1 MEDKLIIRGARENN
15 LKNINI
21 DIPKNKLVIMTGLS
35 GSGKTSL
42 AFDTIYAEG
51 QRRYVESLSAYARQY
66 LRNME
71 KPDVDAIEGLS
82 PAIAIEQK
90 TKFTPDMTVYR
101 VCIDSM
107 EQLNLLEDFE
117 GIYTVEKMLPISVT
131 LDTLTSPTT
140 IVAKAPIEGIEYPV
154 VGILDTGFA
163 DNPYLS
169 AWKTA
174 DSFTSYPDQYKD
186 PSHGSFVS
194 GIIEYGDELNGLS
207 TTMLPGVH
215 LFDAAVYPDS
225 SKQTIYVDDLVEHI
239 REAVERNRH
248 IKVWNLSL
256 GTSIESSLDDF
267 SDFGMALDNIQDENN
282 VLIIKSAG
290 NCTNFTRQLPKSRI
304 AQSADSVR
312 SVVVGSL
319 AHAKGPYDY
328 AEVDA
333 PSPFTRIGPG
343 PGSIVKPD
351 VVFYGGNAGMNA
363 GKLEKTGIKSFSI
376 DGTPAYNV
384 GTSFSTPWVS
394 RMAAELTHLV
404 KEEFDPLLIRALL
417 IHNAKYPANNSMSMT
432 DKVTQMGFGA
442 PSSVQE
448 MLYNSEDEITL
459 ILRDTLEKGSFIEMF
474 DFPFPESLVD
484 KDGNFVGQIIV
495 TVVTKSLLDD
505 KQAGE
510 YCQSNIDILFGTY
523 ETETDRDT
531 SKKGIK
537 NPKGLEEPQNIL
549 LESLYSARVKG
560 AHPFTGF
567 ERECTLVKYG
577 KKFHP
582 VKKYAIDLSEMTTSN
597 RQRYLRGDRKW
608 YLKIEGLYR
617 DFIEQDARAR
627 NYQLSQEYCLL
638 LTIRDPNGKAPVYD
652 EVAQQLDYKNFL
664 HHNIQL
670 RNVVTIDGTL

>member
-1 MEDKLIIRGARENN
+1 MAKKHLPIQFFEKRKDYDDRSTEGGGNSAPPSWVLTGDALTAKSSALTSSVGDVITVFRERQSQEKKLPLVVCTTLEEKAIAKSHRSEITGLYIDENGSNVLGFAGNRCLLTMVSSESTLETIDRALSDTETRAKLISSIVDIEPFYPAVDKFDASIRYYKVRLINYNN
-15 LKNINI
+15 YDLNCATKI
-21 DIPKNKLVIMTGLS
+21 VFEQQCAAAG
-35 GSGKTSL
+35 
-42 AFDTIYAEG
+42 
-51 QRRYVESLSAYARQY
+51 
-66 LRNME
+66 
-71 KPDVDAIEGLS
+71 
-82 PAIAIEQK
+82 IAIEQK

-154 VGILDTGFA
+154 VGILDTGIA

-225 SKQTIYVDDLVEHI
+225 SKQTI
-239 REAVERNRH
+239 
-248 IKVWNLSL
+248 
-256 GTSIESSLDDF
+256 
-267 SDFGMALDNIQDENN
+267 
-282 VLIIKSAG
+282 
-290 NCTNFTRQLPKSRI
+290 
-304 AQSADSVR
+304 
-312 SVVVGSL
+312 
-319 AHAKGPYDY
+319 
-328 AEVDA
+328 
-333 PSPFTRIGPG
+333 
-343 PGSIVKPD
+343 
-351 VVFYGGNAGMNA
+351 
-363 GKLEKTGIKSFSI
+363 
-376 DGTPAYNV
+376 
-384 GTSFSTPWVS
+384 
-394 RMAAELTHLV
+394 
-404 KEEFDPLLIRALL
+404 
-417 IHNAKYPANNSMSMT
+417 
-432 DKVTQMGFGA
+432 
-442 PSSVQE
+442 
-448 MLYNSEDEITL
+448 
-459 ILRDTLEKGSFIEMF
+459 
-474 DFPFPESLVD
+474 
-484 KDGNFVGQIIV
+484 
-495 TVVTKSLLDD
+495 
-505 KQAGE
+505 
-510 YCQSNIDILFGTY
+510 
-523 ETETDRDT
+523 
-531 SKKGIK
+531 
-537 NPKGLEEPQNIL
+537 
-549 LESLYSARVKG
+549 
-560 AHPFTGF
+560 
-567 ERECTLVKYG
+567 
-577 KKFHP
+577 
-582 VKKYAIDLSEMTTSN
+582 YAIDLSEMTTSN

>member
-1 MEDKLIIRGARENN
+1 MAKKHLPIQFFEKRKDYDDRSTERGGNSAPPSWVLTGDALTAKSSALTSSVGDVITVFRERQSQEKKLPLVVCTTLEEKAIAKSHRSEITGLYIDENGSNVLGFAGNRCLLTMVSSESTLETIDRALSDTETRAKLISSIVDIEPFYPAVDKFDASIRYYKVRLINYNN
-15 LKNINI
+15 YDLNCATKI
-21 DIPKNKLVIMTGLS
+21 VFEQQCAAAG
-35 GSGKTSL
+35 
-42 AFDTIYAEG
+42 
-51 QRRYVESLSAYARQY
+51 
-66 LRNME
+66 
-71 KPDVDAIEGLS
+71 
-82 PAIAIEQK
+82 IAIEQK

-154 VGILDTGFA
+154 VGILDTGIA

-333 PSPFTRIGPG
+333 PSPLHKDWPGTRQ
-343 PGSIVKPD
+343 
-351 VVFYGGNAGMNA
+351 YC
-363 GKLEKTGIKSFSI
+363 KT
-376 DGTPAYNV
+376 
-384 GTSFSTPWVS
+384 
-394 RMAAELTHLV
+394 
-404 KEEFDPLLIRALL
+404 
-417 IHNAKYPANNSMSMT
+417 
-432 DKVTQMGFGA
+432 
-442 PSSVQE
+442 
-448 MLYNSEDEITL
+448 
-459 ILRDTLEKGSFIEMF
+459 
-474 DFPFPESLVD
+474 
-484 KDGNFVGQIIV
+484 
-495 TVVTKSLLDD
+495 
-505 KQAGE
+505 
-510 YCQSNIDILFGTY
+510 
-523 ETETDRDT
+523 
-531 SKKGIK
+531 
-537 NPKGLEEPQNIL
+537 
-549 LESLYSARVKG
+549 
-560 AHPFTGF
+560 
-567 ERECTLVKYG
+567 
-577 KKFHP
+577 
-582 VKKYAIDLSEMTTSN
+582 
-597 RQRYLRGDRKW
+597 
-608 YLKIEGLYR
+608 
-617 DFIEQDARAR
+617 
-627 NYQLSQEYCLL
+627 
-638 LTIRDPNGKAPVYD
+638 
-652 EVAQQLDYKNFL
+652 
-664 HHNIQL
+664 
-670 RNVVTIDGTL
+670 